1 MAIRILALALS
12 AALLITACGGTAPA
26 PTAPADATA
35 PGGVAITAIA
45 AESYLADIAQNVA
58 GERLTIATLIPL
70 GVDPHGFEPTPAD
83 VRKVAESNL
92 LIVNGAGF
100 EEFLEEMLTN
110 AGGERLV
117 IEASAGLN
125 SRNAREGETAV
136 MSVAEQAEALCAE
149 ATALSAEP
157 LNAGAE
163 AAAAVELGAHSD
175 EDADHAGAE
184 ADHEDDMRLL
194 RVTLA
199 PQSTGG
205 YAGFLKLDAELGELA
220 IATNGGILN
229 VTSVDGSAVAIE
241 ETLPLACAGLTQAAV
256 MDLTAGEYLIEL
268 SGFDAPDAVLMY
280 GAPGGHHHDEGDPH
294 FWLDPIN
301 VISYV
306 NNIRDG
312 LIAIDPA
319 GADIYRANAASYITQ
334 LEELDRAIQA
344 QVEQI
349 PAEERRLVTNHE
361 SFGYYADRYGFRIV
375 GTIVPS
381 VSSGA
386 APSAQQLARLTD
398 RIRSSGVQVIFL
410 EIGSNPQLAEQLA
423 RDTDIRVV
431 TDLYTH
437 SLSQPDGP
445 APTYLAMMR
454 YNTERIVAGL
464 RAGE

>member
-1 MAIRILALALS
+1 MVIRIVALALT
-12 AALLITACGGTAPA
+12 ATLLISACGETAPA
-26 PTAPADATA
+26 APSEAAA
-35 PGGVAITAIA
+35 PGGATITAIA

-83 VRKVAESNL
+83 VRKIAESDL
-92 LIVNGAGF
+92 LLVNGAGF
-100 EEFLEEMLTN
+100 EEFLDEMLAN

-149 ATALSAEP
+149 ADTLSAET
-157 LNAGAE
+157 LSAGAE
-163 AAAAVELGAHSD
+163 PAAAIELGAHSD
-175 EDADHAGAE
+175 EAADHAGDE
-184 ADHEDDMRLL
+184 AGHDDEMRLL

-199 PQSTGG
+199 PQAAGG

-220 IATNGGILN
+220 IATSGGMLN
-229 VTSVDGSAVAIE
+229 VTTMDGAAVEIE
-241 ETLPLACAGLTQAAV
+241 DTLPLACAGLTQATV

-280 GAPGGHHHDEGDPH
+280 GAPGGHHHDKGDPH

-306 NNIRDG
+306 GNIRDG
-312 LIAIDPA
+312 LIAADPA
-319 GADIYRANAASYITQ
+319 GAEIYRANAARYIAQ
-334 LEELDRAIQA
+334 LEELDRAIRA

-349 PAEERRLVTNHE
+349 PAEERKLVTNHE
-361 SFGYYADRYGFRIV
+361 SFGYYADRYGFRII

-386 APSAQQLARLTD
+386 APSAQQLARLTE
-398 RIRSSGVQVIFL
+398 RIRSSGAQVIFV

-423 RDTDIRVV
+423 RDTDIRIV

-445 APTYLAMMR
+445 APTYIAMMR

-464 RAGE
+464 QAGE